1 MNLFLAVEITANVQ
15 NATNV
20 HMQLCLLFNRLRDY
34 SEIEKKQL
42 KKTKVV
48 SKNLMMTQ
56 LNELI
61 DIYENIIIK
70 LFINRIGNS
79 IGKTWNW
86 KLPG

>member
-1 MNLFLAVEITANVQ
+1 M
-15 NATNV
+15 
-20 HMQLCLLFNRLRDY
+20 RDY
-34 SEIEKKQL
+34 SETEKKQL

-56 LNELI
+56 LNELL

-70 LFINRIGNS
+70 LFINRIVNS
-79 IGKTWNW
+79 IGKIWNW

>member
-34 SEIEKKQL
+34 SETEKKQL

-61 DIYENIIIK
+61 DIYENI
-70 LFINRIGNS
+70 
-79 IGKTWNW
+79 GKTWNW